1 MASLERFSP
10 VARAWFEAAFAA
22 PTAAQE
28 QGWDAIA
35 KGDHPEVG
43 PSA

>member
-1 MASLERFSP
+1 MASLARFSP

-28 QGWDAIA
+28 QG
-35 KGDHPEVG
+35 GT
-43 PSA
+43 PSARATTP